1 MEIIS
6 NTTRKILANKKKI
19 ENSLDINLTIKGNK
33 IRAEGEQINEF
44 ISSQIFE
51 AIDAGFPVKT
61 ALLLADQEYLLE
73 KIYIKNFTKR
83 ENLALIRARL
93 IGKHG
98 QTRELLEEL
107 SNCFIKVHDNCI
119 YIIGRAEDIKNAMNS
134 VTKIIQG
141 SKQSSV
147 YAYLEKQRK
156 ITREDDLGLKDKF

>member
-6 NTTRKILANKKKI
+6 NTARKILANKKKI
-19 ENSLDINLTIKGNK
+19 EKALEIKLTVKGNK
-33 IRAEGEQINEF
+33 IRAEGEQIDEF

-51 AIDAGFPVKT
+51 AIDAGFAVKI

-83 ENLALIRARL
+83 ENLTLIRARL

-107 SNCFIKVHDNCI
+107 SNCFIKVHDNCV

-156 ITREDDLGLKDKF
+156 ITREDDLGLKIK

>member
-6 NTTRKILANKKKI
+6 NTARKILANKKKI
-19 ENSLDINLTIKGNK
+19 EKALEIKLTVKGNK
-33 IRAEGEQINEF
+33 IRAEGEQIDEF

-51 AIDAGFPVKT
+51 AIDAGFAVKI

-83 ENLALIRARL
+83 ENLTLIRARL

-107 SNCFIKVHDNCI
+107 SNCFIKVHDNCV
-119 YIIGRAEDIKNAMNS
+119 YIIGRAQDIKNAMNS

-156 ITREDDLGLKDKF
+156 ITREDDLGLKIK